1 MIDESY
7 NEMIAKMLAN
17 ARKDLDDDLRK
28 REAKDFADKIHVIYE
43 ALCESG
49 FSSEEAMQ
57 IVCTVLRSSI
67 NAG

>member
-1 MIDESY
+1 MNDESY

-17 ARKDLDDDLRK
+17 ARKDLDADFRK
-28 REAKDFADKIHVIYE
+28 QEAKDFADRVHVIYE

-49 FSSEEAMQ
+49 FSPEEAMQ
-57 IVCTVLRSSI
+57 IVCTILRSST

>member
-17 ARKDLDDDLRK
+17 ARKDLDADFRK
-28 REAKDFADKIHVIYE
+28 LEAKDFADRVHVIYE

-49 FSSEEAMQ
+49 FSPEEAMQ
-57 IVCTVLRSSI
+57 IICTIIGRSI
-67 NAG
+67 NAD

>member
-1 MIDESY
+1 MTDESY

-17 ARKDLDDDLRK
+17 ARKDLDADFRK
-28 REAKDFADKIHVIYE
+28 HEAKDFADKVHVIYE

-49 FSSEEAMQ
+49 FSPEEAMQ
-57 IVCTVLRSSI
+57 ILCTILRSSI

>member
-17 ARKDLDDDLRK
+17 ARKDLDADFRK
-28 REAKDFADKIHVIYE
+28 CEAKDFADRVHVIYE

-49 FSSEEAMQ
+49 FSSEEAMT
-57 IVCTVLRSSI
+57 ILCTVLRSSI
-67 NAG
+67 NAN